1 MPLKVLT
8 WQIPL
13 SKHLLVDLLDVHA
26 YKSTYACVGDR
37 INGRVRLFRMD
48 VQTDVQLYNR

>member
-13 SKHLLVDLLDVHA
+13 FKHLLVELMDVHA
-26 YKSTYACVGDR
+26 YKWTYACVSDR